1 MAVGRLL
8 NKKVSLSIAM
18 HALPDDTARL
28 LATWMIPQLD
38 KNGVFYAD
46 PAVVK
51 SLVFPMRPEV
61 SIDAVS
67 RILDAMEAA
76 CLIVRFEALGRR
88 WLSWPGFAENQP
100 GLRQDRERSEF
111 PEPPKLSERTIS
123 GTLPTFA
130 RENPAI
136 AGSARENSRE
146 NPAIAREKPAEEK
159 GIEEESEEEEKGSA
173 REARPPAPSRRQTR
187 GFGGVILTADE
198 DPRVAAYLA
207 TLRPEIS
214 ETNANLVRNRVSF
227 DDLAIWQE
235 TLTLWAANEWRGDNF
250 AGLFERFE
258 AACRGRRVRAAMPAK
273 PAQNVRGKPVMLPQV
288 SDLSASEF
296 SAAEDRARQQRAE
309 RAARKA
315 ALVEVQA

>member
-76 CLIVRFEALGRR
+76 SLIVRFEALGRR

-111 PEPPKLSERTIS
+111 PEPPKLSERSIS

-136 AGSARENSRE
+136 A
-146 NPAIAREKPAEEK
+146 REKPAEEK
-159 GIEEESEEEEKGSA
+159 GREEESEEEEKGSA
-173 REARPPAPSRRQTR
+173 REARPPAPSRRQSR
-187 GFGGVILTADE
+187 GFGGVILTADD

-214 ETNANLVRNRVSF
+214 ETNANLVRNRVPF

-258 AACRGRRVRAAMPAK
+258 AACRGRRVRASMPAK
-273 PAQNVRGKPVMLPQV
+273 PAASGRGKPVMLPQV

-296 SAAEDRARQQRAE
+296 SAAEERARQQRAE

-315 ALVEVQA
+315 ALVEARQ